1 MFAFPRTVATCS
13 PFSKKTGQN
22 YIRKQTEKLPQRELQ
37 RSVLESSGMPV
48 LPMSGSQSAVDD
60 SEGSWEMDLIGGKL
74 ELRLQVQEL
83 QNVDETQCSVVEPS
97 RMPLPPMSGSQSAVD
112 DSFKGSWE
120 MFSSPITLLIIISC
134 SLLILT
140 AASFL
145 YLIPKLFIF
154 LAALFLLSLI
164 IGLIYCCS
172 IQTEDDHG
180 ATGYESYK
188 PELKQF
194 RSLSSTVTSLA
205 FCGLVAT
212 LVGYSKKSS
221 EQALTQIMEVSI
233 LLMFFV
239 AMMGLFLMLWSSA
252 PPRMENQTAR
262 VFFPKVL
269 KNLSYSLLGLL
280 AVTATVVSS
289 AYLES
294 YLPLALSPVLVLGVI
309 VWFVMKPH
317 CQGGRRPD
325 HKAELKPMSKVAT
338 VTTQITFGGM
348 MSVFSG
354 LFGNKDSGFQHKI
367 FMLLMFFAFLS
378 SFSVKLL
385 TVSTLK
391 AATQITVIRILNTCT
406 FLFLALGAAAVY
418 LVVVMG
424 G

>member
-1 MFAFPRTVATCS
+1 M
-13 PFSKKTGQN
+13 
-22 YIRKQTEKLPQRELQ
+22 
-37 RSVLESSGMPV
+37 
-48 LPMSGSQSAVDD
+48 
-60 SEGSWEMDLIGGKL
+60 GGKL
-74 ELRLQVQEL
+74 ELRLQVQME
-83 QNVDETQCSVVEPS
+83 E
-97 RMPLPPMSGSQSAVD
+97 GQSD
-112 DSFKGSWE
+112 RSWE
-120 MFSSPITLLIIISC
+120 RHGNVNWMKQILGLSFIIVTINITAVTTLFTGFRELKGNVKRLHLVICAILTFSDLLCGLSLMFLTSNLLSDRHPAVLAGQFSSPITLLIIVSC

-140 AASFL
+140 AATFL
-145 YLIPKLFIF
+145 YLIPKLSIF
-154 LAALFLLSLI
+154 LAVLFPSSLI
-164 IGLIYCCS
+164 SGLIYCCS

-180 ATGYESYK
+180 ATGSESYK
-188 PELKQF
+188 SELKQF
-194 RSLSSTVTSLA
+194 QSLSSTVTSLA
-205 FCGLVAT
+205 FIGLVAT

-239 AMMGLFLMLWSSA
+239 AMMGLFFMMWNSA
-252 PPRMENQTAR
+252 PPRMQNQTAR

-269 KNLSYSLLGLL
+269 KTLSYSLLGLL
-280 AVTATVVSS
+280 AVTATVVAS

-294 YLPLALSPVLVLGVI
+294 YLPLALSPVLLLGVI

-317 CQGGRRPD
+317 CQGGRLLPQIDTMD

-354 LFGNKDSGFQHKI
+354 LFGDKDSGFQHKI

-378 SFSVKLL
+378 SFSVNLL
-385 TVSTLK
+385 TVSTPK
-391 AATQITVIRILNTCT
+391 AATQITVIWILNTCT
-406 FLFLALGAAAVY
+406 FFFLALGAAAVY

>member
-1 MFAFPRTVATCS
+1 MKQILGLSSIIVTINITAVTTLFTGFQELKGHVKQLHLVICAFLTFSDLLCGLSLMFLTSYLLSDRHPAVL
-13 PFSKKTGQN
+13 TGQ
-22 YIRKQTEKLPQRELQ
+22 
-37 RSVLESSGMPV
+37 
-48 LPMSGSQSAVDD
+48 
-60 SEGSWEMDLIGGKL
+60 
-74 ELRLQVQEL
+74 
-83 QNVDETQCSVVEPS
+83 
-97 RMPLPPMSGSQSAVD
+97 
-112 DSFKGSWE
+112 
-120 MFSSPITLLIIISC
+120 FSSPITLLIIISC

-145 YLIPKLFIF
+145 YLIHKLLIF
-154 LAALFLLSLI
+154 LAALFPPSLI

-172 IQTEDDHG
+172 IQTDDHG

-188 PELKQF
+188 SELKQF
-194 RSLSSTVTSLA
+194 QSLSSTVTSLA
-205 FCGLVAT
+205 FGGLVAT
-212 LVGYSKKSS
+212 SVGYSKKSS

-239 AMMGLFLMLWSSA
+239 SMMGLFLMMWNSA
-252 PPRMENQTAR
+252 PPRMQNQTAR

-269 KNLSYSLLGLL
+269 KTLSYSLLGLL
-280 AVTATVVSS
+280 AVTATVVAS

-294 YLPLALSPVLVLGVI
+294 YLPLALSPVLLLGVI
-309 VWFVMKPH
+309 VWFVMIPH
-317 CQGGRRPD
+317 CQGGRLLPQIDTMD

-354 LFGNKDSGFQHKI
+354 LFGDKDSGFQHKI

-378 SFSVKLL
+378 SFSVNLL
-385 TVSTLK
+385 TVSTPK
-391 AATQITVIRILNTCT
+391 AATQITVIWILNTCT
-406 FLFLALGAAAVY
+406 FFFLALGAAAVY